1 MPWSGFVRRS
11 SKFTGRHFLELLMF
25 INSRESVPSLS
36 DLSGY
41 MAEVHSV
48 TLRKQSIDGRFHAGA
63 VGFLERVLSQLLSNV
78 VGLSQE
84 ECPSPHFN
92 RVLIKDSTRF
102 NLLGAHAEKYR
113 GYGGNRG
120 QGAAVSIQYE
130 YDYLSGQGT
139 DLSLTPA
146 TRNDRRDSREGG
158 DQIMAGDLLVRDLGY
173 ATLVH
178 MEKVASKGA
187 FFLNRLDNKVLVYE
201 PLSGK
206 EVDLPGLVGKMKR
219 TGAGT
224 MEPDVALGTDY
235 RLPCR
240 LIVSTVGEE
249 VYKKRRARAWLSM
262 YVTNAGAEQLPTDRG
277 MDIYGVRWHIE
288 PVFKAWKSICKVNSF
303 SRARVE
309 RFECLLLAKLIWA
322 TANWNGF
329 MVVRQWIERNGP
341 TAARSCSVQKFYKR
355 AARLSELLRSAIW
368 GGKGKTTEWTR
379 AMLIGATSLVA
390 TEKRKNRKSLRQK
403 AENLY
408 VEKD

>member
-1 MPWSGFVRRS
+1 M
-11 SKFTGRHFLELLMF
+11 
-25 INSRESVPSLS
+25 PSLN

-41 MAEVHSV
+41 MAEVHGI

-63 VGFLERVLSQLLSNV
+63 VRFLESVLSGLLSSV
-78 VGLSQE
+78 VRLPQVEGLS
-84 ECPSPHFN
+84 SHFN

-102 NLLGAHAEKYR
+102 NLLEAHAEKYR

-120 QGAAVSIQYE
+120 KGATVSIQYE
-130 YDYLSGQGT
+130 YDYLSGKGT

-146 TRNDRRDSREGG
+146 TRNDQRDSGEGG
-158 DQIMAGDLLVRDLGY
+158 DQVMAGDLLVRDLGY

-187 FFLNRLDNKVLVYE
+187 FFLNRLDNKILVYDT
-201 PLSGK
+201 LSGK

-224 MEPDVALGTDY
+224 MEMEVMLGTDY

-249 VYKKRRARAWLSM
+249 VYKKRIAKAEEQARSHGYSLSKKYRARAWLTM
-262 YVTNAGAEQLPTDRG
+262 FVTNAGAEQLPTDRV

-288 PVFKAWKSICKVNSF
+288 LVFKAWKSICKINSF

-329 MVVRQWIERNGP
+329 MVARQWIERNDP
-341 TAARSCSVQKFYKR
+341 ADVRSCSVQKFYKR

-368 GGKGKTTEWTR
+368 GSKGKTTEWTK
-379 AMLIGATSLVA
+379 ALLIGAISTVA

-403 AENLY
+403 ADNLY
-408 VEKD
+408 VEKA